1 VSASGAAGPMNTGP
15 RDWDADTYDR
25 VSDPQ
30 FRWGLEVLKRLELR
44 GDETVLDAGAGSGR
58 VTAELLKRL
67 PDGKVIALD
76 ASPSMLEKARE
87 GLRDRKVTYVEMDLA
102 ELSLDQPVDVVF
114 STATF
119 HWVTDHDNLFRRIR
133 SSLKPGGRLHAQC
146 GGAGNVADHARV
158 IAEVGSQEPFSE
170 HFARLPMMWNFATAE
185 ETDARLREAGLEPIR
200 VWLEPKPL
208 SPPEP
213 REFMRT
219 VTLGPHLAHLPEEL
233 RDQFVDA
240 VAERMG
246 DPVTLDYVRLNIE
259 ARRSEA

>member
-1 VSASGAAGPMNTGP
+1 MNTGP
-15 RDWDADTYDR
+15 LDWDADTYDR

-30 FRWGLEVLKRLELR
+30 FQWGLEVLDRLELR

-58 VTAELLKRL
+58 VTAELLKKL
-67 PDGKVIALD
+67 PEGEVIALD
-76 ASPSMLEKARE
+76 ASPSMLEKSRE
-87 GLRDRKVTYVEMDLA
+87 NLSDDRVTYLEMDLA
-102 ELSLDQPVDVVF
+102 GLELDRPVDVVF

-133 SSLKPGGRLHAQC
+133 SVLRPGGRLHAQC
-146 GGAGNVADHARV
+146 GGAGNVAEHARV
-158 IAEVGSQEPFSE
+158 IAEVGSQAPFSE
-170 HFARLPMMWNFATAE
+170 HFAELPMMWNFATAE
-185 ETDARLREAGLEPIR
+185 ETEARLRGAGLEPSH

-213 REFMRT
+213 REFMQT
-219 VTLGPHLAHLPEEL
+219 VTLGPHLSHLPEAL
-233 RDQFVDA
+233 REDFVDA

-259 ARRSEA
+259 ARRTDA